1 VEIEHKCITI
11 IGASGHGKVCADIA
25 RLNGYEKIQFL
36 DDDPAVTHCGEY
48 EVIGNTDYVPAGDL
62 FVAIGNNEI
71 RKKFCEEYKE
81 LLVAL
86 IHPSAVIAEGVTLG
100 TGTVVMADAVINP
113 GSVIGDGCII
123 NTASSVDHDNVI
135 GNFTHIAVGA
145 HTAGTV
151 KIGECVW
158 LGIGAIVS
166 NNVNICSGCVIGA
179 GAVVIK
185 DIVEAG
191 TYIGVPAKKM
201 EEKLNKSATKWG
213 GGVKQNAISYS
224 IARVSLD
231 LWRPQHERPLY
242 YRSRWVWQRSRM
254 AC

>member
-1 VEIEHKCITI
+1 MEIEHKCITI

-48 EVIGNTDYVPAGDL
+48 EVIGNTDYVPVGDL
-62 FVAIGNNEI
+62 FVAIGNIDI
-71 RKKFCEEYKE
+71 RKKFCREHHDQ
-81 LLVAL
+81 LVTL
-86 IHPSAVIAEGVTLG
+86 IHPSAVIAKDVQIGNG
-100 TGTVVMADAVINP
+100 SVVMADAVINP

-166 NNVNICSGCVIGA
+166 NNVNICSRCVIGA

-185 DIVEAG
+185 DIDEAG
-191 TYIGVPAKKM
+191 TYIGVPARMIKRS
-201 EEKLNKSATKWG
+201 NPNS
-213 GGVKQNAISYS
+213 AIS
-224 IARVSLD
+224 
-231 LWRPQHERPLY
+231 
-242 YRSRWVWQRSRM
+242 RM
-254 AC
+254 GGEVTKFETEE